1 MRDPADTTPEM
12 LMRAADI
19 GRRAGLRYVY
29 GATCRDGLVI
39 SRIRAARRAASG
51 WSSGLGHLIRDYRV
65 TLSGSC
71 PSCGTP
77 VPSLWGSGFDGQIT
91 SRPFVPGIRRFRTL

>member
-1 MRDPADTTPEM
+1 
-12 LMRAADI
+12 MRAADI

-51 WSSGLGHLIRDYRV
+51 WSGGLGNSDPRLSRNA
-65 TLSGSC
+65 SGSC

-77 VPSLWGSGFDGQIT
+77 VPSLRGSGFDGQIT
-91 SRPFVPGIRRFRTL
+91 SRPFVPR